1 MQEFCA
7 RINLIAMN
15 REAFLTLFTRDLKK
29 LRVEIEMY
37 PSEESLWV
45 PLPGTINTGG
55 NLCQHLIGNLRTY
68 IGLTLGGVAYVR
80 NRDAEFADRTFSKE
94 QLLEQIDLLLQ
105 IIPETLEKLNELEMQ
120 SDYPRDVLDMFPE
133 QHVSLI
139 LQHLLAHLSYHMGQI
154 NYHRRW
160 VSTVFNQ

>member
-1 MQEFCA
+1 MNNEA
-7 RINLIAMN
+7 LI
-15 REAFLTLFTRDLKK
+15 TLFSRDLRK
-29 LRVEIEMY
+29 LRAETEKY

-68 IGLTLGGVAYVR
+68 VGLTLGGVAYVR
-80 NRDAEFADRTFSKE
+80 DRDAEFTDRVFTRD
-94 QLLEQIDLLLQ
+94 QLLDEIDLLLQ
-105 IIPETLEKLNELEMQ
+105 IVPDTLGKLKEAEMH
-120 SDYPRDVLDMFPE
+120 SAYPKDVLNLFPE

-139 LQHLLAHLSYHMGQI
+139 LQHLLTHLSYHLGQI